1 MATMVSD
8 ALRAQYATRLPQSP
22 PRVLLFCS
30 PDAREDW
37 AETNFA
43 DALDVQFVE
52 DLEQFVEQVAQ
63 EEFEVLLCV
72 GDFDERTLAA
82 ILRVSHQVAEH
93 TFTLLVP
100 KGRDC
105 SALVPSSSGGD
116 GLVVLPADTG
126 IPEARFLCQQL
137 ARKARRCKQG
147 ERLATLLDGL
157 VASLV
162 HALEIRQPLEVGHAT
177 RVAHYALAIAH
188 ELGVPPEERLTLR
201 LGALLHDVGKLT
213 LPGLVLGKPSELT
226 EEEYAIARA
235 HTTRGYRLLCG
246 VAGLRDVRNIVRW
259 HHEAYDGSG
268 YPDGL
273 RGGQIPLLARI
284 VAVAETYDAMT
295 SPRPYQTTL
304 SHAEALEAIG
314 DAAGKQFDPDVVA
327 ALRKLRIHQHIWKA
341 LERSDNLPVVSA
353 VLTRAL
359 ELLCNPQPDFEEL
372 AHVLGSDPGFVTR
385 ILRYVNSARF
395 GLLTQVTD
403 IRRALVVL
411 GMRQIYRIVVAA
423 STKDVLSTDELRD
436 LWEHSLTTAFAAET
450 IATTA
455 SSVLPHEAF
464 LAGLLH
470 DLGKVVLCKTFPTA
484 YHKVIE
490 LVDAGVLPYVA
501 EVLVFGAHHAEVGA
515 WLAKRWD
522 LPESIVTALDKH
534 HTFAVASEP
543 LVAVVALADQA
554 AHAVSHRSLSWM
566 PFDGGLLE
574 RCEQT
579 PEELIRIARE
589 AREAAI
595 GTIESLDGEASVG
608 SR

>member
-1 MATMVSD
+1 MVTMVCD
-8 ALRAQYATRLPQSP
+8 ALRAQYARRGGDSP
-22 PRVLLFCS
+22 PRILLFSS
-30 PDAREDW
+30 PEVRDDWNEGCFEDGFEVRV
-37 AETNFA
+37 ATDYEG
-43 DALDVQFVE
+43 LGR
-52 DLEQFVEQVAQ
+52 LVAQ
-63 EEFEVLLCV
+63 EEFDVLLCV
-72 GDFDERTLAA
+72 GSFDERTLAG
-82 ILRVSHQVAEH
+82 ILRYSQQLADQC
-93 TFTLLVP
+93 FTLLVP

-105 SALVPSSSGGD
+105 SALIPSGSAND
-116 GLVVLPADTG
+116 GLLVLPADTG

-137 ARKARRCKQG
+137 ARKVQRCKRG
-147 ERLATLLDGL
+147 EQLAGLLDGL

-162 HALEIRQPLEVGHAT
+162 HALEIRQPVEVGHST

-188 ELGVPPEERLTLR
+188 ELGVPEEDRITLR

-213 LPGLVLGKPSELT
+213 LPGLVLGKPAELT

-235 HTTRGYRLLCG
+235 HTTRGYRLLSG
-246 VAGLRDVRNIVRW
+246 VAGLREVRDIVRW

-295 SPRPYQTTL
+295 SPRPYQTPV
-304 SHAEALEAIG
+304 SHEEALAKLTE
-314 DAAGKQFDPDVVA
+314 AAGKQFDPEVVA
-327 ALRKLRIHQHIWKA
+327 ALERLRVHQNIWKT
-341 LERSDNLPVVSA
+341 LERSDNLPVISA

-359 ELLCNPQPDFEEL
+359 ELLCTPQPDFEEL
-372 AHVLGSDPGFVTR
+372 AQVLGSDPGFVTR

-423 STKDVLSTDELRD
+423 STRDVLSTDELRD

-450 IATTA
+450 IAVSA
-455 SSVLPHEAF
+455 PSVLPNEAF

-470 DLGKVVLCKTFPTA
+470 DLGKVVLCRAFPSA
-484 YHKVIE
+484 YRKVLALE
-490 LVDAGVLPYVA
+490 EHGVMSYIA
-501 EVLVFGAHHAEVGA
+501 ETLVFGANHAEVGA

-522 LPESIVTALDKH
+522 LPDSIVTALEKH
-534 HTFAVASEP
+534 HSFAVAAEP

-554 AHAVSHRSLSWM
+554 AHTVGNPSLAWM

-579 PEELIRIARE
+579 PENLIQIARE
-589 AREAAI
+589 AKENATETIRSLEEAD
-595 GTIESLDGEASVG
+595 SDV
-608 SR
+608 